1 VIGLPQTAIDLAKRF
16 QRFCRVTKLDPHR
29 AYPHLGPGGSRAI
42 GCGRLC
48 NAERPPIN
56 MKAGEADLA
65 ADMVDALNATVCNCP
80 LVATEPEEWL
90 MAILYFIFN
99 FGAGRFSEAPHHRKD
114 SHPILPEFWLSQ
126 RRYFHGFPPWLLF
139 ESICL

>member
-1 VIGLPQTAIDLAKRF
+1 
-16 QRFCRVTKLDPHR
+16 
-29 AYPHLGPGGSRAI
+29 
-42 GCGRLC
+42 
-48 NAERPPIN
+48 

-65 ADMVDALNATVCNCP
+65 ADLAADMADALNATVCNCP
-80 LVATEPEEWL
+80 VVATEPEEWP
-90 MAILYFIFN
+90 MAILCFNLN

-126 RRYFHGFPPWLLF
+126 RRYFQASPPWLLF